1 LATRAKRPRRERASA
16 TEPSPLAGTS
26 SRFLNRELSWLDFD
40 GRVLEAAADPR
51 LPLLERTRLCAIVSS
66 NLDEFFAVRMA
77 GLEMQ
82 IAATISRRSPDG
94 SSPTKT
100 LARARSSVVSLEAAQ
115 DALWLEEL
123 KPALRDEGIK
133 IVSVEECG
141 SRELRSLKKHFDRQI
156 RPLLTPIAVGPAAPF
171 PRIPALALNVGLL
184 VGDERG
190 QNRHFVRVN
199 IPDDLPRFLEV
210 GEKGVRVALEEVV
223 LHFLPNVV
231 GGSRIEAQTVFRIT
245 RDADL
250 SIDSDADDLLEAVE
264 TQLLR
269 RRFGSV
275 VRLETT
281 VDTEPELVAVLE
293 EELGIAK
300 RQTYERAAPLGL
312 SRLMELT
319 AIDDAKLKNASW
331 HPVTR
336 RALADRDAAGV
347 LARIRRRDILVHHP
361 YDAFDSSVQAFVSA
375 SRDPKVVALKATV
388 YRTGDPS
395 PTLASLVDAAGE
407 DKQAVALVELKARFD
422 ERRNIGSARALER
435 AGVDVVYG
443 VPDLKVH
450 AKMAL
455 LVRREHGG
463 VRRYVHIGT
472 GNYHASNA
480 SNYEDLSL
488 FTADEQIAADVAEV
502 FNAVTGLTQPAFF
515 HKLLVG
521 PWFLRD
527 GLLYE
532 IERVIS
538 AARGGEPARIRIKVN
553 SLTDVGIID
562 ALYAA
567 SSAGVTVELITRGIC
582 VLRPGVP
589 GLSELITVR
598 SVLGRFLEHSRIFS
612 FQTGDGTAT
621 WIGSA
626 DLMPRNLDGRIEVL
640 VPVED
645 ARLRAEIDAILD
657 ALLADTRF
665 AWNLDADGVWHRI
678 SEGARAVSAQE
689 TLMARAVKRAR
700 KHASRAR
707 P

>member
-1 LATRAKRPRRERASA
+1 MST
-16 TEPSPLAGTS
+16 
-26 SRFLNRELSWLDFD
+26 
-40 GRVLEAAADPR
+40 
-51 LPLLERTRLCAIVSS
+51 
-66 NLDEFFAVRMA
+66 
-77 GLEMQ
+77 
-82 IAATISRRSPDG
+82 
-94 SSPTKT
+94 
-100 LARARSSVVSLEAAQ
+100 
-115 DALWLEEL
+115 
-123 KPALRDEGIK
+123 EGIR

-141 SRELRSLKKHFDRQI
+141 SRELRSLRKQFERQI
-156 RPLLTPIAVGPAAPF
+156 RPVLTPIAVGPAAPF
-171 PRIPALALNVGLL
+171 PSIPALALNIGLIVENDL
-184 VGDERG
+184 GEG
-190 QNRHFVRVN
+190 LHFVRVN
-199 IPDDLPRFLEV
+199 IPDDLPRFVEV
-210 GEKGVRVALEEVV
+210 GGSGVRVALEDAI
-223 LHFLPNVV
+223 LHFLPEVV
-231 GGSRIEAQTVFRIT
+231 GGSRIVARTIFRIT

-250 SIDSDADDLLEAVE
+250 SIANDADDLLEAVE

-269 RRFGSV
+269 RRFGFV
-275 VRLETT
+275 VRLETS
-281 VDTEPELVAVLE
+281 VATEPELVAVLTE
-293 EELGIAK
+293 ALGIQA
-300 RQTYERAAPLGL
+300 RQVYERRAPLGL
-312 SRLMELT
+312 ARLMELT
-319 AIDDAKLKNASW
+319 AIDETKLKNASW

-375 SRDPKVVALKATV
+375 ARDPKVVALKATV

-395 PTLASLVDAAGE
+395 PTLASLVEAAGE

-455 LVRREHGG
+455 LIRREHGG

-502 FNAVTGLTQPAFF
+502 FNAVTGLTRPAFF

-532 IERVIS
+532 IERVIN
-538 AARGGEPARIRIKVN
+538 AASGGEPARIRIKVN

-567 SSAGVTVELITRGIC
+567 SSAGVTIELITRGIC
-582 VLRPGVP
+582 ALRPAVA
-589 GLSELITVR
+589 GLSDRITVR

-612 FQTGDGTAT
+612 FQTGDGTTT

-626 DLMPRNLDGRIEVL
+626 DLMARNLDGRIEVL

-645 ARLRAEIDAILD
+645 ARLRAEIDAIFD
-657 ALLADTRF
+657 ALLADTRCS
-665 AWNLDADGVWHRI
+665 WTLDGEGAWHRTA
-678 SEGARAVSAQE
+678 EPGGRGLSAQE
-689 TLMARAVKRAR
+689 TMMARAAKRGSKRAPR
-700 KHASRAR
+700 GR